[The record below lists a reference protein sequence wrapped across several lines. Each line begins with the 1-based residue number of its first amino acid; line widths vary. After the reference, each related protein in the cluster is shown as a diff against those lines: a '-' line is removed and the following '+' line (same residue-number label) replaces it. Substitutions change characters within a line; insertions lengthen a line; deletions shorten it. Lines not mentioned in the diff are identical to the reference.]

1 MVTYRFFFLLFCVV
15 PPQVDEAF
23 QYVFEEYNQAQDGQ
37 LTRKEFFT
45 VSLLP
50 SPSFVLKKNP
60 FLIYYLLW

>member
-50 SPSFVLKKNP
+50 SPSFVLKKT
-60 FLIYYLLW
+60 LS